1 MNIFKTRGIV
11 LKSQNFRDS
20 SQILTLYTQKFGKL
34 KLLAKGI
41 KSPRSRMAGNL
52 QQFSVVEVVFYKKE
66 EADLHL
72 LSQADL
78 VDPQAEIY
86 KNLTRLSYAS
96 AILELVDRLTVEDE
110 THPGLYS
117 ILTETLH
124 ILTGIPE
131 DKLPVLVWS
140 FALRLA
146 SNLGYRP
153 NLAGCSIC
161 GKKELKEP
169 YLLFSVEQGGLVC
182 RACSEPGSFYLKLS
196 RESYE
201 AMKQMLKST
210 PAEVER
216 IAVTPKQLQEIS
228 EIILNLLEYHA
239 HTQKDLKSLAFL
251 EKLKA

>member
-86 KNLTRLSYAS
+86 KNLTRLSFAS
-96 AILELVDRLTVEDE
+96 AILELVDRLTVEDQ
-110 THPGLYS
+110 THPGLFS
-117 ILTETLH
+117 LLSESLDKMNN
-124 ILTGIPE
+124 LPLE
-131 DKLPVLVWS
+131 KLPVLLWS
-140 FALRLA
+140 FALRLSA
-146 SNLGYRP
+146 NLGYRP
-153 NLAGCSIC
+153 NLAGCMNC
-161 GKKELKEP
+161 KKKSLP
-169 YLLFSVEQGGLVC
+169 RPFILFSVEQGG
-182 RACSEPGSFYLKLS
+182 
-196 RESYE
+196 
-201 AMKQMLKST
+201 
-210 PAEVER
+210 
-216 IAVTPKQLQEIS
+216 
-228 EIILNLLEYHA
+228 
-239 HTQKDLKSLAFL
+239 
-251 EKLKA
+251 